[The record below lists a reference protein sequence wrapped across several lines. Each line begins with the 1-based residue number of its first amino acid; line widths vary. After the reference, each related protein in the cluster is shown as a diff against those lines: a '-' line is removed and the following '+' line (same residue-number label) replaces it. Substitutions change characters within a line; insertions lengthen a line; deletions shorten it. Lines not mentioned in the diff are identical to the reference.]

1 MRSSVPLGRIA
12 GVRFDVNLSVLVF
25 VAILIVELAYG
36 RFPLVLPGRST
47 GAYLVAAAIATVL
60 FLASVLAHELAHAVL
75 ARRNGIRVESI
86 TLWLLGGVA
95 QLTGEPR
102 SPGADLRIAA
112 AGPLTSL
119 ALGVV
124 FGAGA
129 SGLLLAGAHGL
140 PVAVFAYLAG
150 VNVILAIFNLVP
162 AAPLDGGRVLRA
174 VLWLIW
180 RDRPRAAIAAARTG
194 RIFGYLLVFLGFLQ
208 VASGSGFS
216 GLWLMLIGLFL
227 VNGAAAE
234 EHQARLGS
242 MLNGVLVGDVMTAHP
257 LVVNPGLTVEE
268 FISGIAFAYPF
279 SGYPLADPNGR
290 LLGLVTLNRVRAV
303 PSQRRAVTRLIDI
316 ACQPDGVPTAL
327 PHEPLTD
334 LLPRMDGCADG
345 RAVVIDETNAVVG
358 IVTASDVSR
367 ALQVAGLRSP
377 AYPFAA

>member
-1 MRSSVPLGRIA
+1 
-12 GVRFDVNLSVLVF
+12 VRFDVNPSVLVF
-25 VAILIVELAYG
+25 VAILTVDLAYG

-47 GAYLVAAAIATVL
+47 GAYFAAAVIATVL

-95 QLTGEPR
+95 QLKGEPR

-119 ALGVV
+119 ALGGV
-124 FGAGA
+124 FGAVA

-150 VNVILAIFNLVP
+150 INVLLAIFNLVP

-174 VLWLIW
+174 GLWLIW
-180 RDRPRAAIAAARTG
+180 RDRTRAAVAAARTG

-208 VASGSGFS
+208 FASGSGFS
-216 GLWLMLIGLFL
+216 GLWLILIGLFL

-242 MLNGVLVGDVMTAHP
+242 VLNGVLVGDVMTAHP
-257 LVVNPGLTVEE
+257 VVVNPDMTVED
-268 FISGIAFAYPF
+268 FIRGIAFAYPF
-279 SGYPLADPNGR
+279 SGYPLADPHGR
-290 LLGLVTLNRVRAV
+290 LLGLVTLNRVRAI
-303 PSQRRAVTRLIDI
+303 PSQRRTVTRLIDI
-316 ACQPDGVPTAL
+316 ACRPDEVPTAL
-327 PHEPLTD
+327 LHEPLTD
-334 LLPRMDGCADG
+334 LLPRMAGCADG

-367 ALQVAGLRSP
+367 ALQLAVLKRTSH
-377 AYPFAA
+377 PFAA

>member
-95 QLTGEPR
+95 QLKGEPR
-102 SPGADLRIAA
+102 SPDADLRIAA

-180 RDRPRAAIAAARTG
+180 RDRPRAPSLRPAPDASSATYWSFSASFRSPP
-194 RIFGYLLVFLGFLQ
+194 
-208 VASGSGFS
+208 APASPDSGS
-216 GLWLMLIGLFL
+216 
-227 VNGAAAE
+227 
-234 EHQARLGS
+234 
-242 MLNGVLVGDVMTAHP
+242 
-257 LVVNPGLTVEE
+257 
-268 FISGIAFAYPF
+268 
-279 SGYPLADPNGR
+279 
-290 LLGLVTLNRVRAV
+290 
-303 PSQRRAVTRLIDI
+303 
-316 ACQPDGVPTAL
+316 C
-327 PHEPLTD
+327 
-334 LLPRMDGCADG
+334 
-345 RAVVIDETNAVVG
+345 
-358 IVTASDVSR
+358 
-367 ALQVAGLRSP
+367 
-377 AYPFAA
+377 